1 MMVLRLKAAGQA
13 GNHMLLKTGHFHFG
27 RNRTF
32 SLWLD
37 TYYTHLL
44 TIAVIQNMLSRNKNC
59 TIFFETVSI
68 LLKKRLLHHM
78 DSAYF

>member
-1 MMVLRLKAAGQA
+1 MMVLWLKAAPKA

-37 TYYTHLL
+37 
-44 TIAVIQNMLSRNKNC
+44 MLDEGLDFLQKPFSMND
-59 TIFFETVSI
+59 
-68 LLKKRLLHHM
+68 L
-78 DSAYF
+78 AYKVRQTLERK

>member
-37 TYYTHLL
+37 INGCKGCH
-44 TIAVIQNMLSRNKNC
+44 AKVIMSY
-59 TIFFETVSI
+59 
-68 LLKKRLLHHM
+68 
-78 DSAYF
+78 SAKVKMSY

>member
-1 MMVLRLKAAGQA
+1 MMVLKLKAAPKA

-37 TYYTHLL
+37 KSE
-44 TIAVIQNMLSRNKNC
+44 VLS
-59 TIFFETVSI
+59 
-68 LLKKRLLHHM
+68 
-78 DSAYF
+78 